1 MRIGILGGTF
11 DPIHYGHILPAL
23 EVMSALNL
31 DKIWLMPN
39 HIPPH
44 KNTVKTSSQHRM
56 NMVQLV
62 CDQYT
67 EFKLCDIEITRKTPS
82 YTVTTIQELNEQFPE
97 HQFTF
102 LMGTDSLLSLDKWYQ
117 WQKLFELCDIA
128 VMRRPDYPHKKI
140 SNLNFLDNHQFTHCI
155 ESVKNKKGR
164 LFDIEV
170 KPQNISSTVL
180 RRKIVEQNSIKKMT
194 PTYVQNYIKNNYLYR

>member
-23 EVMSALNL
+23 EVLSALKL
-31 DKIWLMPN
+31 DKVWLIPN

-44 KNTVKTSSQHRM
+44 KNTVQTSTQHRI

-62 CDQYT
+62 CEQYD
-67 EFKLCDIEITRKTPS
+67 EFELCDIEINRETPS
-82 YTVTTIQELNEQFPE
+82 YTVTTLQELNDKYPQ

-102 LMGTDSLLSLDKWYQ
+102 IMGTDSLLSLDKWYQ

-128 VMRRPDYPHKKI
+128 VMRRPDYPNENI
-140 SNLNFLDNHQFTHCI
+140 SDLSFLDNRIFSHCD
-155 ESVKNKKGR
+155 ESIKNKNGR

-170 KPQNISSTVL
+170 IPQKISSTEIRHVMAEQAY
-180 RRKIVEQNSIKKMT
+180 VEIMT
-194 PTYVQNYIKNNYLYR
+194 PSCIQNYIKSNKLYR